1 LYSEVPYLSAEEYQ
15 KEGRGGERVEK
26 KISGYVPVLN
36 VDQSM
41 SSLKAQ
47 YSILHS
53 VKITIN

>member
-1 LYSEVPYLSAEEYQ
+1 LYSEVSYLSAEEYQ
-15 KEGRGGERVEK
+15 KEGRGGETVEK

-41 SSLKAQ
+41 NFLKAQ